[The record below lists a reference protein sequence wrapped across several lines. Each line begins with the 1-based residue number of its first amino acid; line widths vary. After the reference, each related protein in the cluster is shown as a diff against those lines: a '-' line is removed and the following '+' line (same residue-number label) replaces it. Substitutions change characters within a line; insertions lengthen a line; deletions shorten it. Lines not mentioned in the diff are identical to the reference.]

1 MLILS
6 RKIGESII
14 IKVGSDNIK
23 ITILESNNGTLKLG
37 FEAPNDIKIY
47 RSELY
52 EEIVSQNKASVIDD
66 VSEAANLLKKEI
78 PNNISPKYKNINLK

>member
-52 EEIVSQNKASVIDD
+52 EEIVNQNKASVIDD

-78 PNNISPKYKNINLK
+78 PNNLSPKYKNINFK

>member
-6 RKIGESII
+6 RKVGESII
-14 IKVGSDNIK
+14 IKVGSNNIK

-52 EEIVSQNKASVIDD
+52 EEIVNQNIASVIDD

-78 PNNISPKYKNINLK
+78 PNNLSPKYKNINFK

>member
-52 EEIVSQNKASVIDD
+52 EEIVNQNIASVIDD

-78 PNNISPKYKNINLK
+78 PNNLSPNTKYKF

>member
-6 RKIGESII
+6 RKVGESII
-14 IKVGSDNIK
+14 IKVGSNNIK
-23 ITILESNNGTLKLG
+23 ITILESNNGTFKLG

-52 EEIVSQNKASVIDD
+52 EEIVNQNIASIIDD
-66 VSEAANLLKKEI
+66 ISQAANLLKKEI
-78 PNNISPKYKNINLK
+78 PNNISPKYKSINLK

>member
-14 IKVGSDNIK
+14 IKVGSNNIK

-52 EEIVSQNKASVIDD
+52 EEIVNQNIASVIDD

-78 PNNISPKYKNINLK
+78 PNNLSPKYKNINFK

>member
-14 IKVGSDNIK
+14 IKVGSNNIK

>member
-1 MLILS
+1 VLILS

-52 EEIVSQNKASVIDD
+52 EEIVNQNIASVIDD

-78 PNNISPKYKNINLK
+78 PNNLLN

>member
-1 MLILS
+1 VLILS

-52 EEIVSQNKASVIDD
+52 EEIVNQNIASVIDD

-78 PNNISPKYKNINLK
+78 PNNLSPKYKNINFK

>member
-52 EEIVSQNKASVIDD
+52 EEIVNQNIASVIDD

-78 PNNISPKYKNINLK
+78 PNNLSPKYKNIDFK

>member
-14 IKVGSDNIK
+14 IKVGSNNIK

-52 EEIVSQNKASVIDD
+52 EEIVNQNKASVIDD

-78 PNNISPKYKNINLK
+78 PNNLSPKYKNINFK

>member
-37 FEAPNDIKIY
+37 FEAPNDIKYIEVNFMK
-47 RSELY
+47 R
-52 EEIVSQNKASVIDD
+52 
-66 VSEAANLLKKEI
+66 LLTKI
-78 PNNISPKYKNINLK
+78 

>member
-1 MLILS
+1 VLILS

-52 EEIVSQNKASVIDD
+52 EEIVNQNIASVIDD

-78 PNNISPKYKNINLK
+78 PNKSLSKIQKYKF

>member
-52 EEIVSQNKASVIDD
+52 EEIVNQNIASVIDD

-78 PNNISPKYKNINLK
+78 PNNLSPKYKKINFK

>member
-47 RSELY
+47 KVNFMKR
-52 EEIVSQNKASVIDD
+52 
-66 VSEAANLLKKEI
+66 LLT
-78 PNNISPKYKNINLK
+78 KYSICDR

>member
-6 RKIGESII
+6 RKVGESII
-14 IKVGSDNIK
+14 IKVGSNNIK

-37 FEAPNDIKIY
+37 FEAPKEIKIY

-52 EEIVSQNKASVIDD
+52 EEIVNQNKASVIDD
-66 VSEAANLLKKEI
+66 ITQAANLLKKEI
-78 PNNISPKYKNINLK
+78 PNSISPKYKSINLK

>member
-52 EEIVSQNKASVIDD
+52 EEIVNQNIASVIDD

-78 PNNISPKYKNINLK
+78 PNNLSPKYKNINFK

>member
-1 MLILS
+1 VLILS

-52 EEIVSQNKASVIDD
+52 EEIVNQNIASVIDD

-78 PNNISPKYKNINLK
+78 PNNLPPKYKNINFK

>member
-1 MLILS
+1 VLILS

-14 IKVGSDNIK
+14 IKVRSDNIK

-52 EEIVSQNKASVIDD
+52 EEIVNQNIASVIDD

-78 PNNISPKYKNINLK
+78 PNNLSPKYKNINFK